1 MFYYDGTITLSI
13 RLLALHNTVTT
24 ALAKSVSVP
33 VSWVMQR
40 HSGIMRKDKVY
51 DDKQN
56 DINWFLEY
64 SENQLGGNFTMKK
77 AIKLFFKEL

>member
-1 MFYYDGTITLSI
+1 MAETFRMYSELGRVFYYDGTITLSI
-13 RLLALHNTVTT
+13 RLLALHSTVTT

-56 DINWFLEY
+56 DRNWFF
-64 SENQLGGNFTMKK
+64 GVF
-77 AIKLFFKEL
+77 